1 MRSLVFVLPALV
13 VLMSCLWG
21 LAVAD
26 AGDKQM
32 ALVPMSA
39 SGPDSD
45 AAARHAKRTACLK
58 EAKARKLIGAQKAAF
73 LKECVGGR

>member
-1 MRSLVFVLPALV
+1 MRSLVPVLPVLV
-13 VLMSCLWG
+13 VLMSCVWG
-21 LAVAD
+21 LALAD
-26 AGDKQM
+26 AGGRQ
-32 ALVPMSA
+32 AAAVPVSA
-39 SGPDSD
+39 SGPDGD